1 MENPTS
7 WPRAFV
13 SGRIEDED
21 FRRAEPTNVGI
32 PGALELR
39 LDSASPTSPVQ
50 LGNYEVL
57 RRVGAGGLGVVYQA
71 RDPRGHHVAIKILRV
86 SSPGRI
92 ANLKSEFRSVADLSH
107 PGLCAVY
114 ELAVSEACA
123 FMAMEFVD
131 GVDFCSFVRRST
143 GLAEL
148 PTGSSLAVLPSV
160 AAAGALDFERL
171 RAALRALAE
180 AVHALH
186 ESGRLHRD
194 LKPSN
199 ILVEQTGRVV
209 LVDFGLLDDGSGM
222 SAGPSAGTPA
232 FMAPEQAAGLPAEP
246 ASDWYAFG
254 VTLFLALTGELPE
267 VGRPGEVP
275 RESLDAVRPSRRA
288 TEVPSDLDDLCAALL
303 RIEPRARPTGAQVL
317 RALGKVGASDETA
330 LSWSAP
336 RPVFLGRTA
345 ELAVL
350 HADLAKV
357 EARGSVV
364 RWICGGSGMGKT
376 ALLRQFLSQAEA
388 MEHPPLLL
396 RGRCFACEAVPYKAV
411 DAVVEALAVHLAG
424 QNGEPKSVVA
434 PEVGSAELVAMFPSL
449 AGLLHTDA
457 RLEPAVADMNELR
470 TRAFS
475 ALREL
480 MRSLC
485 ELAPVVVAVDDLQW
499 GDADSAQLVRAL
511 VAAPGIEGLM
521 FVGTFRE
528 GQEAHSPFLRELSGS
543 FLMNAARVLQLQ
555 ALTAGDA
562 LALARACV
570 GASAERAEFIAA
582 ESSGSPFFIETLAR
596 YQEPASAPEEQ
607 SLEQVVLARVVRL
620 PVGPRRLL
628 ELVSVAAQSIN
639 LGDAFAVAALG
650 ADALPCL
657 RELLSSSLVRAA
669 GFGELDGLEVY
680 HDRIREVV
688 VGSLAASARV
698 AYHRSLALTLE
709 ARGAAPEQ
717 LAEHFMAAG
726 EVETAVTYALQ
737 AAERALKS
745 LAFDRAAHFYELV
758 AESGARPRARVGFCI
773 AQANA
778 LINAGRCAEAGRV
791 LLDAA
796 VESEPQLALELRRR
810 AAEQLLVAG
819 RVDEGRDIMHSVAA
833 AIGLSFPATPR
844 AAMARMSLRLVQ
856 VGLSRTAFEPLRKN
870 DGREQLRL
878 ATAFAAARGLS
889 AYDMARGAFFSV
901 ETLRLALRAGD
912 LVIGARSLAAVGST
926 LVYGGSKPLV
936 YWGNALLRDAE
947 RIARE
952 TKDASLLASVRVHQG
967 IATMTAGRWTDSLAV
982 LEPALQTLKHEAT
995 GYQHERGYG
1004 EMTVLLALEAL
1015 GRWTEVEQRAALC
1028 LREGEATGNLYL
1040 RVQASLY
1047 LAQCSLI
1054 RDVPSEAPTMI
1065 RALEAWPAA
1074 EDGFLFQHWLG
1085 LRASVCHALY
1095 SDEPERAHELL
1106 EQAWPQLRSSGLLAI
1121 TFVRI
1126 FATQLRAG
1134 ATLALAARRP
1144 SRRRELLERAHDH
1157 ASSLAREKLPIGVA
1171 GAALARAG
1179 HAFQTGD
1186 RASAVTALAQA
1197 ASTFRSGG
1205 MRTHAACAERT
1216 HAALSGREGESRVEQ
1231 AERELRAQGIAN
1243 PAAWS
1248 RVRVPGMVAS

>member
-21 FRRAEPTNVGI
+21 FRRAEPTDLGI
-32 PGALELR
+32 PGALEVR

-107 PGLCAVY
+107 PGLCSVY

-131 GVDFCSFVRRST
+131 GVDFCSFVRRSP

-148 PTGSSLAVLPSV
+148 PTGSSLVTLPSV
-160 AAAGALDFERL
+160 VAAGALDFERL

-254 VTLFLALTGELPE
+254 VTLFLALTGELP
-267 VGRPGEVP
+267 VGRPGDAL
-275 RESLDAVRPSRRA
+275 RESLDAVRPSRRT
-288 TEVPSDLDDLCAALL
+288 TEVPADLDDLCVALL
-303 RIEPRARPTGAQVL
+303 RTEPRARPTGAQIL
-317 RALGKVGASDETA
+317 RALGKVDSSDETA
-330 LSWSAP
+330 LGWSAP

-345 ELAVL
+345 ELAAL

-424 QNGEPKSVVA
+424 QNGEPRAVVA
-434 PEVGSAELVAMFPSL
+434 PEVGSAELAAMFPSL
-449 AGLLHTDA
+449 AGLLHTDT
-457 RLEPAVADMNELR
+457 RVEPAVADLNELR

-480 MRSLC
+480 VRSLC

-528 GQEAHSPFLRELSGS
+528 GQEAQSPFLRELSGS
-543 FLMNAARVLQLQ
+543 LLMDAARVLQLQ

-570 GASAERAEFIAA
+570 GTSVERAEFIAA

-607 SLEQVVLARVVRL
+607 SLEQVVLARVGRL

-650 ADALPCL
+650 ADALPSL
-657 RELLSSSLVRAA
+657 RELLSSSLLRAA

-688 VGSLAASARV
+688 VGSLAASERV

-745 LAFDRAAHFYELV
+745 MAFDRAAHFYELV
-758 AESGARPRARVGFCI
+758 AESRARPRARVGICI

-796 VESEPQLALELRRR
+796 VESDPQLALELRRR

-819 RVDEGRDIMHSVAA
+819 RVDEGRDVLHSVAT

-844 AAMARMSLRLVQ
+844 AAMARMSLRLAQ
-856 VGLSRTAFEPLRKN
+856 LGLSRTVFEPLRKN
-870 DGREQLRL
+870 DDQEQLRL

-912 LVIGARSLAAVGST
+912 PVIGARSLAAVGST
-926 LVYGGSKPLV
+926 LAYGGSKPLV
-936 YWGNALLRDAE
+936 YWGSALLRNAE

-967 IATMTAGRWTDSLAV
+967 IATMTAGRWTDALAV
-982 LEPALQTLKHEAT
+982 LEPALQTLKREAT

-1028 LREGEATGNLYL
+1028 LSEGEATGNLYL

-1054 RDVPSEAPTMI
+1054 RDVPSEAPRMI

-1085 LRASVCHALY
+1085 VRASVCHALY
-1095 SDEPERAHELL
+1095 CDEPERAHELL

-1134 ATLALAARRP
+1134 ATLALAARSP
-1144 SRRRELLERAHDH
+1144 SRRRQLLERAHDH
-1157 ASSLAREKLPIGVA
+1157 ASALAREKLPIGVA
-1171 GAALARAG
+1171 AAAVARAG
-1179 HAFQTGD
+1179 HASQTGN
-1186 RASAVTALAQA
+1186 RAGAVTALAQA
-1197 ASTFRSGG
+1197 ASTFRREG
-1205 MRTHAACAERT
+1205 MRTHAACTERAL
-1216 HAALSGREGESRVEQ
+1216 AALSGREGEARVEQ
-1231 AERELRAQGIAN
+1231 VERELRAQGIAN

-1248 RVRVPGMVAS
+1248 RVRVPGMVAG